1 MEDVDKAVWAG
12 PGLRWAAMGPHIL
25 FHLGAGPGGI
35 TEFCNR
41 YRDSFHHWW
50 DDVCDV
56 ELTPEL
62 VRELSAGL
70 QAECGEKDV
79 AEKSRERDALI
90 GGMLRTMTDIR

>member
-1 MEDVDKAVWAG
+1 MSIKRYGQAPVCVGRPWD
-12 PGLRWAAMGPHIL
+12 RIIL

-41 YRDSFHHWW
+41 YRDSFHRWW

-90 GGMLRTMTDIR
+90 VGMLRTMTDIR